1 MKDAHLTLRL
11 PDVLARALARSARER
26 GMAKSHLAREAVAQ
40 YLVTPTAPRSE
51 RIVRAA
57 DLAKHWGTLPRLTV
71 AEATDLSKE
80 LRRARKTLPSPTTA
94 WE

>member
-26 GMAKSHLAREAVAQ
+26 GVAKSHLAREAVAQ
-40 YLVTPTAPRSE
+40 YLVPQATRPGE
-51 RIVRAA
+51 RMVRAA
-57 DLAKHWGTLPRLTV
+57 DLARHWGTLPRLTV
-71 AEATDLSKE
+71 AEATDFAKE
-80 LRRARKTLPSPTTA
+80 LNRARKAVPAPKAA